1 MHLHCLY
8 VCLHR
13 FTKEDTDGIS
23 IVVFMQ
29 ISFLNYTDMQM
40 ICFSEKSSVLLKKNS
55 YKDKQ
60 KKSRTV
66 MQLLISYGR
75 SHCT

>member
-1 MHLHCLY
+1 MHLHYLY
-8 VCLHR
+8 VYLHY
-13 FTKEDTDGIS
+13 FTKKDTVGIS
-23 IVVFMQ
+23 IGVFMQ
-29 ISFLNYTDMQM
+29 ISFLHYTDMQR

-75 SHCT
+75 SHRT